1 MGYEC
6 QKTWQAVDSLI
17 SDRPIRDRL
26 RAASVHL
33 QVLQS
38 HFRGEKANELSEELD
53 SILLR
58 LSHDRETIDK
68 LTDREANKIS
78 EEILSLMVTA
88 FGGL

>member
-1 MGYEC
+1 MGYER

-33 QVLQS
+33 KYCKVY
-38 HFRGEKANELSEELD
+38 FRGEKANELSEELD

-58 LSHDRETIDK
+58 LSYDRETIDK

-78 EEILSLMVTA
+78 EEILSLMMTA